1 MINRNLNR
9 GMAAMP
15 ADERSHYADARA
27 LAGKNLQHRPQQ
39 IGAQLIEAQHK
50 EAQHQGTHHQETMA
64 RTEPNKARNSRTDDQ
79 PSDWDEAGWQP
90 QDDEAACDRARLLLT
105 RRSGSVFDR
114 IDDWLRGVG
123 RSLLGARWV
132 RLIGAIGAV
141 CLVVFAGGF
150 GLLWWRLGTGP
161 INLDVMTPWLVKA
174 IEDNLGKD
182 HTVQVGGTQ
191 IERAGRIRVA
201 VRIRDIVVRD
211 QSRAVV
217 ASAPKAEVRI
227 STTALMLGRLRAE
240 SLNLVG
246 AELSVRITPDGRV
259 IVSTGDNARPLA
271 TTSTV
276 PALAGNPQV
285 QALQAPAAQPQQTVP
300 APATGP
306 GVKSGMK
313 SDLSPVPVTAP
324 SGRSGL
330 EGLLAGLDW
339 LDGLSKRGLDGE
351 NLNEI
356 GLKNGNLIVD
366 DQRNGNRLTFE
377 NISLSLRSPG
387 GGGVALSLGEEG
399 KNAWSLKAVVGAPA
413 NGVRSIDI
421 QADKVPAKNILL
433 AMRMKELNYTADLP
447 LSGRIRGEIGRDGLP
462 TYLNGKV
469 STGAGRIIDRDTPD
483 YPMDIDQ
490 ADINIEWDAG
500 RRVMVAPFQIVSGTN
515 RITLLAHL
523 EPPNDNIPNWQLGLS
538 GGTILFGGEK
548 GSEPLIFNRIAVR
561 FRFDTDNRRVLLT
574 QADFSNGDISIAGS
588 GSLDYSTSE
597 PRLTLGL
604 AGTPMPVSALKR
616 IWPIVI
622 VPEVR
627 EWIIER
633 VEKGTLQRME
643 IGVNAPVHTLSRSG
657 PPIPDDG
664 LSINFVGSNVT
675 LHPVDELPG
684 LRDADL
690 KARVTGR
697 TATINIGQAAVDTPA
712 GRKLTISDLVFEI
725 PDFVPKPPP
734 ARVRFRIDGPV
745 PAAAEILA
753 SDRLSEFSGTLIDP
767 NTSKGNVSAQ
777 VTLGLPIKQEL
788 TKADTTYSINV
799 DLGGFSADKLVMNQ
813 KLEGNALKVVANNQ
827 GYQVKGDVKIGGQPA
842 SLDYRKPTDGDADV
856 RLQATLDDASRA
868 KLGVD
873 LGTAV
878 SGAIPIKLTGKI
890 GGPDRESRLGVEADL
905 TAARIDNI
913 LPGWVKVAGKA
924 SRVVFNVVQKPQS
937 TRLEDI
943 VIDGGGVQ
951 IKGALEIDQNGDV
964 MNAAFPTFA
973 PSEGDKASLK
983 ADRAPD
989 GSLKV
994 VMRGDVFDARGFI
1007 KSAISGKDAE
1017 AKGKQ
1022 KALDLDLDLKMGAV
1036 AGYNGEAV
1044 RSVDVKL
1051 SRRAGVVKTFQLSGK
1066 LGRDTPLIGD
1076 IRRKTQGQGQGQGQ
1090 GRELLYLE
1098 TNDAGALL
1106 RFTDSYSKVINGKM
1120 VLWMDPPAADSSAQ
1134 EGLLNVFDFSV
1145 KGEASL
1151 DQVAAGGP
1159 SGSSSGVG
1167 FSHLRA
1173 EFTRQS
1179 GQLSIREGM
1188 LRGLTIGGTIEGN
1201 INYPANQVRMSGT
1214 FVPMYG
1220 LNNMFGQIPVF
1231 GLLLGGSNE
1240 GLIGITYEVVG
1251 SPSTPVLRVNPMSA
1265 MAPGVLRKIFE
1276 FGTGRPTVPN
1286 DNVPS
1291 PNSNNN

>member
-1 MINRNLNR
+1 
-9 GMAAMP
+9 
-15 ADERSHYADARA
+15 
-27 LAGKNLQHRPQQ
+27 
-39 IGAQLIEAQHK
+39 
-50 EAQHQGTHHQETMA
+50 MA
-64 RTEPNKARNSRTDDQ
+64 RTEPNQARNSRVDDQ
-79 PSDWDEAGWQP
+79 LSDWDDAGWQLH
-90 QDDEAACDRARLLLT
+90 DDEAAGMRARRLLA
-105 RRSGSVFDR
+105 RRSGSVVGR
-114 IDDWLRGVG
+114 CDDWLRGLR
-123 RSLLGARWV
+123 RSVLGARWV
-132 RLIGAIGAV
+132 RLAATITAV
-141 CLVVFAGGF
+141 LLVVCASCF
-150 GLLWWRLGTGP
+150 GVLWWRLGTGP

-182 HTVQVGGTQ
+182 HTVEVGGTQ
-191 IERAGRIRVA
+191 IERTGHVRIA

-211 QSRAVV
+211 RAKAVV

-227 STTALMLGRLRAE
+227 STTALLLGRLRAE

-259 IVSTGDNARPLA
+259 IVSTGDSARPL
-271 TTSTV
+271 TTARAAPVLSAPT
-276 PALAGNPQV
+276 QV
-285 QALQAPAAQPQQTVP
+285 LPLQAPAPQPTGP
-300 APATGP
+300 APAGKPAVAPASPAASPSPTAGGLA
-306 GVKSGMK
+306 GV
-313 SDLSPVPVTAP
+313 
-324 SGRSGL
+324 
-330 EGLLAGLDW
+330 LAGLDW
-339 LDGLSKRGLDGE
+339 LDGLSKSGLDGE
-351 NLNEI
+351 NLDEV
-356 GLKNGNLIVD
+356 GLKSGNLIVD
-366 DQRNGNRLTFE
+366 DQRTGNRLTFE
-377 NISLSLRSPG
+377 NISLSLRRPS
-387 GGGVALSLGEEG
+387 GGGVAVSLGEDG
-399 KNAWSLKAVVGAPA
+399 KNAWYLRATVGAPS

-421 QADKVPAKNILL
+421 QADKVPSKNILL
-433 AMRMKELNYTADLP
+433 AMRMKELHYSADMP

-469 STGAGRIIDRDTPD
+469 TIGAGRIIDFDTPD

-490 ADINIEWDAG
+490 ADVNIEWDAG
-500 RRVMVAPFQIVSGTN
+500 RRVMVAPFQIVSGAN

-523 EPPNDNIPNWQLGLS
+523 EPPNDSVPNWQLGLS
-538 GGTILFGGEK
+538 GGTILFGGGK
-548 GSEPLIFNRIAVR
+548 GDEPLIFNRIAVR
-561 FRFDTDNRRVLLT
+561 VRFDTDNRRVLLT
-574 QADFSNGDISIAGS
+574 QMDFSNGEISIAGS
-588 GSLDYSTSE
+588 GSVDYSTSE

-633 VEKGTLQRME
+633 VDKGTLQRME

-664 LSINFVGSNVT
+664 LAITFVGSNVT
-675 LHPVDELPG
+675 LRPVDELPG

-690 KARVTGR
+690 RARVTGR

-734 ARVRFRIDGPV
+734 ARVRFRIDGTV

-753 SDRLSEFSGTLIDP
+753 SDRLSEFSGSTPIDP
-767 NTSKGNVSAQ
+767 NNSKGNVSAQ
-777 VTLGLPIKQEL
+777 VMLGLPIKRAL
-788 TKADTTYSINV
+788 SKADTTYTVNV
-799 DLGGFSADKLVMNQ
+799 DLNGFSAEKMVMNQ
-813 KLEGNALKVVANNQ
+813 KLEGTALKVVANNQ

-842 SLDYRKPTDGDADV
+842 SLEYRKLTDGDADV

-868 KLGVD
+868 RLGVD
-873 LGTAV
+873 LGPAI
-878 SGAIPIKLTGKI
+878 SGAIPVKMTGKI
-890 GGPDRESRLGVEADL
+890 GAPDRENRLGIEADL
-905 TAARIDNI
+905 TAAKVDNI

-924 SRVVFNVVQKPQS
+924 GRVVFNVVQKPQS

-983 ADRAPD
+983 AERGAD
-989 GSLKV
+989 GALKV
-994 VMRGDVFDARGFI
+994 TMRGDVFNAQGFI

-1017 AKGKQ
+1017 TKSKQ
-1022 KALDLDLDLKMGAV
+1022 KALDIDLDLKMGVV
-1036 AGYNGEAV
+1036 AGYNGETV

-1051 SRRAGVVKTFQLSGK
+1051 SRRAGVVKAFQLNAK
-1066 LGRDTPLIGD
+1066 LGRDTPLTGD
-1076 IRRKTQGQGQGQGQ
+1076 IRRRNQS
-1090 GRELLYLE
+1090 RELLNIE

-1106 RFTDSYSKVINGKM
+1106 RFTDSYSKVFGGRM
-1120 VLWMDPPAADSSAQ
+1120 LLAMDPPASDASAQ
-1134 EGLLNVFDFSV
+1134 EGLLNVYDFSI
-1145 KGEASL
+1145 KGEPSL
-1151 DQVAAGGP
+1151 DRTVANGPAGT
-1159 SGSSSGVG
+1159 SAGVG

-1188 LRGLTIGGTIEGN
+1188 LRGPTIGGTIEGN

-1231 GLLLGGSNE
+1231 GLLLGGGSNE

-1251 SPSTPVLRVNPMSA
+1251 SPSTPVLRVNPVSA
-1265 MAPGVLRKIFE
+1265 MAPGVFRKIFE
-1276 FGTGRPTVPN
+1276 FGTGKQN
-1286 DNVPS
+1286 NQSDSFSAPS
-1291 PNSNNN
+1291 PNNN

>member
-1 MINRNLNR
+1 
-9 GMAAMP
+9 
-15 ADERSHYADARA
+15 
-27 LAGKNLQHRPQQ
+27 
-39 IGAQLIEAQHK
+39 
-50 EAQHQGTHHQETMA
+50 MA
-64 RTEPNKARNSRTDDQ
+64 RTEPKQARNSRADDQ
-79 PSDWDEAGWQP
+79 LSDWDEAGWQLH
-90 QDDEAACDRARLLLT
+90 DDEAARVRARRLLA
-105 RRSGSVFDR
+105 RRSGSMFDR
-114 IDDWLRGVG
+114 LDDWLRGVR
-123 RSLLGARWV
+123 RSVVGARWL
-132 RLIGAIGAV
+132 RLAAAIAAV
-141 CLVVFAGGF
+141 LLVVCAGGF
-150 GLLWWRLGTGP
+150 GVLWWRLGTGP

-182 HTVQVGGTQ
+182 HTVEVGGTQ

-211 QSRAVV
+211 RSRAVV

-227 STTALMLGRLRAE
+227 STTALLFGRLRAE

-246 AELSVRITPDGRV
+246 AELSVRITPDGQV
-259 IVSTGDNARPLA
+259 IVSTGDSARPLA
-271 TTSTV
+271 TASTALGKATVTSGT
-276 PALAGNPQV
+276 P
-285 QALQAPAAQPQQTVP
+285 QALPFQTPAPIQPQQTVP
-300 APATGP
+300 AAKSTMAPAPAGAQGGGLQ
-306 GVKSGMK
+306 GV
-313 SDLSPVPVTAP
+313 
-324 SGRSGL
+324 
-330 EGLLAGLDW
+330 LAGLDW
-339 LDGLSKRGLDGE
+339 LDSLSKSGLDGE
-351 NLNEI
+351 NLDEV
-356 GLKNGNLIVD
+356 GLKSGNLIVD
-366 DQRNGNRLTFE
+366 DQRTGNRLTFE
-377 NISLSLRSPG
+377 NISLSLRRPS
-387 GGGVALSLGEEG
+387 GGGVAVSLGEDG
-399 KNAWSLKAVVGAPA
+399 KNAWYLRAVVGAPS
-413 NGVRSIDI
+413 NGVRSIDL

-433 AMRMKELNYTADLP
+433 ALRLKELNYTAELP
-447 LSGRIRGEIGRDGLP
+447 ISGRIRGEIGRDGLP

-469 STGAGRIIDRDTPD
+469 SAGAGRIIDRDTPD

-500 RRVMVAPFQIVSGTN
+500 RRVMVAPFQVVSGVN

-523 EPPNDNIPNWQLGLS
+523 EPPNDSVPNWQLGLS
-538 GGTILFGGEK
+538 GGTIVFGGGK
-548 GSEPLIFNRIAVR
+548 GEEPLIFNRIAVR
-561 FRFDTDNRRVLLT
+561 LRFDTDNRRLLLS
-574 QADFSNGDISIAGS
+574 QMDFSNGDISIAGS

-597 PRLTLGL
+597 PRLMLGL

-633 VEKGTLQRME
+633 VDKGTLQRME

-664 LSINFVGSNVT
+664 LAITFVGSNVSM
-675 LHPVDELPG
+675 HPVDELPG

-697 TATINIGQAAVDTPA
+697 TATINIAQAAVDTPA
-712 GRKLTISDLVFEI
+712 GRKLNVSDLVFEI

-734 ARVRFRIDGPV
+734 SRVRFRIDGPV

-753 SDRLSEFSGTLIDP
+753 SDRLSEFSGSTLIDP
-767 NTSKGNVSAQ
+767 NNSKGTVSAQ
-777 VTLGLPIKQEL
+777 VTLGLPIKREL

-799 DLGGFSADKLVMNQ
+799 DLGGFSAEKLVMNQ
-813 KLEGNALKVVANNQ
+813 KLEGNALKLVANNQ
-827 GYQVKGDVKIGGQPA
+827 GYQVKGDVKIGGQAA
-842 SLDYRKPTDGDADV
+842 SLDYRKLTDGDADV

-868 KLGVD
+868 RLGVD
-873 LGTAV
+873 LGPAV
-878 SGAIPIKLTGKI
+878 SGAIPVKLVGKI
-890 GGPDRESRLGVEADL
+890 GAPDRENRLGVEADL

-983 ADRAPD
+983 ADRGTD
-989 GSLKV
+989 GALKV

-1017 AKGKQ
+1017 TKSKQ

-1076 IRRKTQGQGQGQGQ
+1076 MRRKAQ
-1090 GRELLYLE
+1090 GRELLNVE

-1106 RFTDSYSKVINGKM
+1106 RFTDSYSKVIGGKM
-1120 VLWMDPPAADSSAQ
+1120 WLAMDPPASDASAQ
-1134 EGLLNVFDFSV
+1134 EGLLNVYDFSV

-1151 DQVAAGGP
+1151 DRTVANGP
-1159 SGSSSGVG
+1159 AGSSTGVG

-1179 GQLSIREGM
+1179 GQLSIRDGM
-1188 LRGLTIGGTIEGN
+1188 LRGPTIGGTIEGN

-1231 GLLLGGSNE
+1231 GLLLGGGSNE

-1265 MAPGVLRKIFE
+1265 MAPGVFRKIFE
-1276 FGTGRPTVPN
+1276 FGTGKQNNPN
-1286 DNVPS
+1286 DNFPA
-1291 PNSNNN
+1291 PNNN